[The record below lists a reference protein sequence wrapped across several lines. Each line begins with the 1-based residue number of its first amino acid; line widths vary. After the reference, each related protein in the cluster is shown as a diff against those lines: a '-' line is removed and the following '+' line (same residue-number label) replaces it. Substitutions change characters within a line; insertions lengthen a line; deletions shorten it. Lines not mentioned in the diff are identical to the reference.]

1 MSREKEYFF
10 NFRGTLMGV
19 EAESK
24 ESAYGYMYSTY
35 DKVSKAELDDAY
47 KGEEE

>member
-1 MSREKEYFF
+1 MTEKEYFF
-10 NFRGTLMGV
+10 NFRGESMGV

-24 ESAYGYMYSTY
+24 ESAYGFFYSTY